1 MRCVD
6 DHRNVCVS
14 LWRRRIG
21 WLTPPLLFRVPSLLF
36 LHTLAAIRIIALTLP
51 RARAQIRAERP
62 AWALGASAP
71 LKKRKAAAAASKSA
85 WKLAAGD
92 LGEADIVDLADEDLL
107 LSSTPAAA
115 AVAESGDC
123 STKRRAC
130 KNCSCGRKEMEDA
143 EGGEAKKPTMTDAE
157 LSASVS
163 ACGNCS
169 KGDAFRCA
177 GCPFLG
183 KPAFTPGAGA
193 VVLDLT
199 ASDL

>member
-1 MRCVD
+1 MD
-6 DHRNVCVS
+6 GE
-14 LWRRRIG
+14 LI
-21 WLTPPLLFRVPSLLF
+21 
-36 LHTLAAIRIIALTLP
+36 
-51 RARAQIRAERP
+51 
-62 AWALGASAP
+62 
-71 LKKRKAAAAASKSA
+71 AAAVVVRGTAD
-85 WKLAAGD
+85 AGVVVAD
-92 LGEADIVDLADEDLL
+92 CGGAVEAKI
-107 LSSTPAAA
+107 

>member
-1 MRCVD
+1 M
-6 DHRNVCVS
+6 
-14 LWRRRIG
+14 
-21 WLTPPLLFRVPSLLF
+21 
-36 LHTLAAIRIIALTLP
+36 LAA
-51 RARAQIRAERP
+51 
-62 AWALGASAP
+62 S
-71 LKKRKAAAAASKSA
+71 
-85 WKLAAGD
+85 D
-92 LGEADIVDLADEDLL
+92 LGEADIVDLADEDVL

-115 AVAESGDC
+115 AVVESGDC

-143 EGGEAKKPTMTDAE
+143 ADAEGGEAKKPTMTEAE

-163 ACGNCS
+163 SCGNCY

-177 GCPFLG
+177 GCPYLG